1 MAAISGGWAVFPWQ
15 RGHDICDFR
24 RSEDG
29 DHDIDAGHAKGA
41 SARSEDGKGD
51 RQTISGRHYFVMVSI
66 FSSAARYHVLCC

>member
-15 RGHDICDFR
+15 RG
-24 RSEDG
+24 
-29 DHDIDAGHAKGA
+29 HDIDAGHAKGA